1 MKKATIWFLCM
12 VLLCSTTLFAG
23 GTGETASKASQITFK
38 SGWTL
43 AEAAAPWKGETLR
56 FIGESLPPLE
66 ALSEVKA
73 EFEKITGVKVEIE
86 QYGQAEVNQKTMADF
101 VGKTRIYDMILA
113 PHRQNGTYV
122 QNDWLLPLENFLN
135 DPKLHDPKFDIA
147 GGAMLDDKWW
157 QEVSWYDGKLYGLPF
172 HFIAMYTWYRWDIF
186 DNPIEKAAF
195 KAKYGYDLPS
205 PPITTQQVYDAAEFF
220 TRKKGQTLCGDVLKE
235 DIYGIT
241 LMGKRH
247 VSTWYNILNALYIF
261 GAREI
266 DAANGYEYG
275 KVAINSPAAV
285 EALEYYKKL
294 AKFCPPGLLSADWD
308 ASQAAMQQGLAVM
321 GWEWDDAVGA
331 VEKEGESVVYGK
343 IAYSGLPI
351 YKDKA
356 VGIEG
361 WNYCI
366 PKYSKKPELAW
377 LFLQW
382 AMGIEVQK
390 KQMATGGQSG
400 IASVYEDKDIQA
412 KPYVP
417 TAVYLKTGGR
427 TVIGVRKAGATNG
440 WGIPEAYLN
449 AINPMT
455 GTTAVTQISKP
466 TFPEQQEIVDAIL
479 LASSK
484 ILSDEMTVKAALDE
498 CAATFE
504 KILAKKK

>member
-1 MKKATIWFLCM
+1 MKKNVSVILC
-12 VLLCSTTLFAG
+12 VILLASFAACKG
-23 GTGETASKASQITFK
+23 GGEKGSKKYDQITFK

-66 ALSEVKA
+66 ALAEVKG
-73 EFEKITGVKVEIE
+73 EFENITGVKVEIE

-101 VGKTRIYDMILA
+101 VGKTQIYDMILA

-135 DPKLHDPKFDIA
+135 DPKLHDPAFDIA
-147 GGAMLDDKWW
+147 GGAMLDDNWW
-157 QEVSWYDGKLYGLPF
+157 QEVSWHNEKLYGLPF
-172 HFIAMYTWYRWDIF
+172 HFIAMYTWYRWDVF
-186 DNPIEKAAF
+186 DNPIEQAAF

-205 PPITTQQVYDAAEFF
+205 PPVTADEVYDCSEFF
-220 TRKKGQTLCGDVLKE
+220 TRKKGETLCGETLTDDV
-235 DIYGIT
+235 YGIT

-247 VSTWYNILNALYIF
+247 VSTWYNILNVLYVF
-261 GAREI
+261 GTREI
-266 DAANGYEYG
+266 FAGHGYEYG
-275 KVAINSPAAV
+275 KIGINSPESV

-294 AKFCPPGLLSADWD
+294 SKFCPPGLLSADWD
-308 ASQAAMQQGLAVM
+308 ASQAAMQQGLALM

-331 VEKEGESVVYGK
+331 VENPKESMVAGK
-343 IAYSGLPI
+343 IAYTGLPI
-351 YKDKA
+351 AKEKA

-366 PKYSKKPELAW
+366 PKLSKKPELAW

-382 AMGIEVQK
+382 AMGTMVQKQQMAFGGESGVAAVYDDPEVQ
-390 KQMATGGQSG
+390 Q
-400 IASVYEDKDIQA
+400 

-417 TAVYLKTGGR
+417 TAVYLKTGGNKI
-427 TVIGVRKAGATNG
+427 IGIRKVGDQSG
-440 WGIPEAYLN
+440 WGVPEAYAN
-449 AINPMT
+449 AINPKT
-455 GTTAVTQISKP
+455 GTTEVSQISKP

-479 LASSK
+479 LAASK
-484 ILSDEMTVKAALDE
+484 ILSDEMAVKPALDE

-504 KILAKKK
+504 KILAGKQ